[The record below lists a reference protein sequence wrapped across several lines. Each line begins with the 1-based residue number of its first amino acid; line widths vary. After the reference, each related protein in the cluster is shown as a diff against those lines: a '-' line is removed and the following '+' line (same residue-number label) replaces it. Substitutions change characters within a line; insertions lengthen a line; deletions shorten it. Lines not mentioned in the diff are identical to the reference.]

1 MVSCITLKASCP
13 VNSDDTSTYIK
24 SNLISILRVPFHRL
38 CSRVLIIKQGTKQV
52 ASGQG
57 GEDLLGACGIGQGN
71 PHAMFRLRYVT
82 VLMGYKDT
90 EGRKQKT

>member
-1 MVSCITLKASCP
+1 MVSCITLKVSCP

-38 CSRVLIIKQGTKQV
+38 CSRVLTIKQGTKQV

-57 GEDLLGACGIGQGN
+57 REDLLGACGIGN
-71 PHAMFRLRYVT
+71 PHAMFRLRCVT

-90 EGRKQKT
+90 EERKQKT